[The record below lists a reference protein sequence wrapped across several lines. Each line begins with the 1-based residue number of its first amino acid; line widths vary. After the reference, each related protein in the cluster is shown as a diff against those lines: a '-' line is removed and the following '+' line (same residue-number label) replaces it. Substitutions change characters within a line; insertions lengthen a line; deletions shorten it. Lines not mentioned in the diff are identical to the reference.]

1 MIDFDPKIFSVFEL
15 TSQIKKILEN
25 DFTRISVCGEISN
38 FTRARSGHWYFVLK
52 DERALIKAV
61 MFKRSNLKSD
71 LTPTDGLQVVCLGN
85 VTLYEPHGALQI
97 IIEQIKPLGV
107 GALFQAFERLKERLQ
122 TEGLFDPQHK
132 KSLPLFPRGV
142 GVVTSPTGAAVRD
155 ILKILGEKFPGIRVI
170 IYPVKVQGDGAAA
183 EIAAALECLNRLD
196 KLDVIIVARGGG
208 SLEDLWP
215 FNQEEVARAIYNS
228 ALPVISGVGHETD
241 FTIADFVS
249 DFRAPTPTA
258 AADMAVPN
266 AAEIRE
272 KVDIYSRR
280 IQDAWQ
286 KQFREVKNRFHILEK
301 QLISPNKVI
310 ENQQLQ
316 LDDLTFKLQT
326 AIQRTLREIRVKL
339 ENSKSQ
345 LVVLN
350 PMNVLKRGYCLAQI
364 TPSGRV
370 LIDSKQVAGGEQLLL
385 TLNRGKVN
393 CRVTGSD

>member
-122 TEGLFDPQHK
+122 TEG
-132 KSLPLFPRGV
+132 LFPRGV

-350 PMNVLKRGYCLAQI
+350 PMNVLKRGYCQAQI

>member
-1 MIDFDPKIFSVFEL
+1 
-15 TSQIKKILEN
+15 
-25 DFTRISVCGEISN
+25 
-38 FTRARSGHWYFVLK
+38 
-52 DERALIKAV
+52 
-61 MFKRSNLKSD
+61 
-71 LTPTDGLQVVCLGN
+71 
-85 VTLYEPHGALQI
+85 
-97 IIEQIKPLGV
+97 
-107 GALFQAFERLKERLQ
+107 
-122 TEGLFDPQHK
+122 
-132 KSLPLFPRGV
+132 
-142 GVVTSPTGAAVRD
+142 
-155 ILKILGEKFPGIRVI
+155 
-170 IYPVKVQGDGAAA
+170 
-183 EIAAALECLNRLD
+183 LECLNRLD